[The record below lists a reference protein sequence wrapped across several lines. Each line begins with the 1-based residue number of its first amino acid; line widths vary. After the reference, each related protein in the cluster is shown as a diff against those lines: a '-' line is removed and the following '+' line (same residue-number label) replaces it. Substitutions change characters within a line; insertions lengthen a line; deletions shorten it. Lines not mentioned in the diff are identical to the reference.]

1 METKNSN
8 IQGLGRLA
16 LTPTSS
22 NTVGCTDSTASN
34 FDSSALVDD
43 GSCIAAVL
51 GCTDATAVL
60 PVGENYNANANVDD
74 GSCVFYG
81 CMDSIASNYNSNA
94 TNASANY
101 LCTYDVYGCMDATL
115 DSSGGNLMFNYNS
128 LATQACNGS
137 GANAQYNFGP
147 PAYYSQVTVP
157 CTGGQTGPNCCCV
170 TTVYGCMDPLAG
182 NYDPAANV
190 QQVSFVDTTDPC
202 FTAVLGCLD
211 VNACNHT
218 PGANTQGTG
227 TYEQCAY
234 CNEFGANN
242 FDGYDPNDLNIPLA
256 GCNIGCLACKIV
268 ANLQE
273 VLGGS
278 SNTEISWDE
287 TFLTTGAAQVDYYEI
302 YYSDDNGVTYNTISN
317 IQPNVNQSTI
327 HYTFSGLLASTAYNI
342 KVRAVCVSGTLAIN
356 PSHFTSS
363 DFTSE
368 IIVNTPALQIFGCTD
383 FNACNYDSTA
393 TTDNGSCQMP
403 APNADCSGN
412 CLLGYVNHLQLGCVL
427 LTVGCTD
434 ATACNYD
441 PAAIADDG
449 SCILPDG
456 CTDPLYLEYDATAQC
471 DDGSCATL
479 IVNGCTDE
487 FTNTIPNFNYNP
499 NANVDDG
506 SCSSTLGDVVNL
518 VSSPGFPEWIQ
529 ISFTGAGQ
537 TINDISWD
545 FNGTTVNPDFFEM
558 QMVRVSGNNVQG
570 DFTAT
575 FNFGSFPIPIAYT
588 AIIPYTAGNINHTFT
603 YFNGHLSSVAWYHY
617 RVRYRKTI
625 NGVIHNGPFLD
636 YWRQSQ

>member
-60 PVGENYNANANVDD
+60 PVGENYNTNANVDD

-81 CMDSIASNYNSNA
+81 CMDIFASNYNSNA

-101 LCTYDVYGCMDATL
+101 PCTYDVYGCMDATL
-115 DSSGGNLMFNYNS
+115 DPNGGNLMFNYNS
-128 LATQACNGS
+128 LATQACNGN
-137 GANAQYNFGP
+137 GGNHPGFTAI
-147 PAYYSQVTVP
+147 P
-157 CTGGQTGPNCCCV
+157 CVSGQTGPNCCCV
-170 TTVYGCMDPLAG
+170 TTVYGCMDPSAG

-190 QQVSFVDTTDPC
+190 QQVSFIDTTDPC

-211 VNACNHT
+211 PNACNYA

-227 TYEQCAY
+227 TYEQCTY
-234 CNEFGANN
+234 CNEPFANN

-256 GCNIGCLACKIV
+256 GCNIGCLACKVV

-273 VLGGS
+273 VLGSS

-302 YYSDDNGVTYNTISN
+302 YYSDDNGVTYNIISN

-327 HYTFSGLLASTAYNI
+327 SYTFSGLLASTTYNI
-342 KVRAVCVSGTLAIN
+342 KVRAVCVSGTSAIN
-356 PSHFTSS
+356 PTHFNSS
-363 DFTSE
+363 NFTSE
-368 IIVNTPALQIFGCTD
+368 ITLTTPAPQILGCTD
-383 FNACNYDSTA
+383 SNACNYDATA
-393 TTDNGSCQMP
+393 NVDDGTCQMP
-403 APNADCSGN
+403 APNADCNGN
-412 CLLGYVNHLQLGCVL
+412 CLSGYVNHLQLGCVL
-427 LTVGCTD
+427 FAAGCID

-441 PAAIADDG
+441 PAANADDG

-456 CTDPLYLEYDATAQC
+456 CIDPLYLEYDATAQC

-518 VSSPGFPEWIQ
+518 VSSPGFPQWIQ
-529 ISFTGAGQ
+529 MSFFGGGQ
-537 TINDISWD
+537 TENDISWD
-545 FNGTTVNPDFFEM
+545 FNGTTVNPDDFEI
-558 QMVRVSGNNVQG
+558 QMTRVSGNNVQG
-570 DFTAT
+570 DFTLT
-575 FNFGSFPIPIAYT
+575 FGLFQSAVAYT

-603 YFNGHLSSVAWYHY
+603 YFNGHTTSQGWYHY

-636 YWRQSQ
+636 YWRLSQ

>member
-327 HYTFSGLLASTAYNI
+327 HYTFSGLSASTAYNI
-342 KVRAVCVSGTLAIN
+342 KVRAVCVSGTSAIN